1 MAAKTKKETEEKV
14 EMAPKPKTTKKTKV
28 EETVV
33 EEQKEEVKEV
43 EQEVV
48 DVPVHEEAPAEEA
61 APVEEEAED
70 TDKEPEETVDAPVHE
85 EAPEEES
92 APVEEEAE
100 DADKELEETVEM
112 VNEVEAIGNDIQ
124 TKYSD
129 SKNINPQNLSEDLKK
144 LEKIE
149 SELNKKLAHNEKKAK
164 KTNNS
169 VWPTPYWGGVTDGWN
184 N

>member
-14 EMAPKPKTTKKTKV
+14 EVAPKPKTTKKPKVEKPV

-48 DVPVHEEAPAEEA
+48 DVPVPEEAPAEEA
-61 APVEEEAED
+61 
-70 TDKEPEETVDAPVHE
+70 
-85 EAPEEES
+85 